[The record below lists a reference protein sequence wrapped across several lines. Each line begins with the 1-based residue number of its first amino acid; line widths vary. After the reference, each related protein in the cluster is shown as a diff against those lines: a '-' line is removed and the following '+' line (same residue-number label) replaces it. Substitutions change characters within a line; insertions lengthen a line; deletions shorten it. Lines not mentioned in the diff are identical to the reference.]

1 MPAPPKSD
9 DPLPRNTIRL
19 SDAFER
25 YYRATAPDVSAVEAE
40 LNAALPGPESLEMWR
55 CDSNWLGC
63 LTGADYE
70 KPLLLFAIR
79 QPAKLYS
86 SIIGDGTKR

>member
-25 YYRATAPDVSAVEAE
+25 YYRTTGPNVSAVEVE
-40 LNAALPGPESLEMWR
+40 LNAALPGPVSLGDRGASAAMVPIYRRPSDEQTIPSKGFIWR
-55 CDSNWLGC
+55 CWV
-63 LTGADYE
+63 
-70 KPLLLFAIR
+70 
-79 QPAKLYS
+79 
-86 SIIGDGTKR
+86 